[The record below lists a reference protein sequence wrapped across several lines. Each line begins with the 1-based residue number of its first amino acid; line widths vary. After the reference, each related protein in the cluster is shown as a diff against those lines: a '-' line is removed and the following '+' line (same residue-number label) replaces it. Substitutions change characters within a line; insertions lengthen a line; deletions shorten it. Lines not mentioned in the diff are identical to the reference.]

1 MAVTESLAE
10 EAHGPAGAVHEGI
23 LRRQSARESSAR
35 TYARTLPIVPVRA
48 RGLTIEGADGRR
60 YLDCLSGAGTL
71 ALGHNHPVVL
81 AAVRQVL
88 DSGAPLSVLDLA
100 TPVKDAF
107 ITELFRT
114 LPPGLAG
121 RARVQFCGPAGTD
134 AVEAALKLVRT
145 ATGRS
150 GVLAFTGAYHGMTAG
165 ALAVSG
171 GAPEVQAA
179 RLPYPQDYRCPF
191 GVGGPRGA
199 ELAARCTESLL
210 DDPKSGV
217 PLPAGMILEPVQGEG
232 GVLPAPDDW
241 LRRMR
246 RLTADRAIP
255 LIADEVQTGVGRTGA
270 FWAVDH
276 SGITPDVMVLS
287 KAIGGSLPLA
297 VIVYRDDL
305 DVWQPGAH
313 AGTFRGNQL
322 AMAAGTATLAY
333 VRENG
338 LAERAGRLGARV
350 MEQLRADIGG
360 LACVGEVRGRGLMIG
375 VELVEPEGTQE
386 PAFGAGS
393 AAVGRGGAEFLDHR
407 FTAGPSGD
415 GAHGAYDPS
424 AAASGMEPGAYDFG
438 AGPSGGKRVAHDFG
452 AAPSGGGLGTY
463 DSGAVPSGGER
474 GAYEPGAASFEMRPG
489 AYDFATAPARTP
501 RPAAPRLAAA
511 VQRECL
517 RRGLIVELGGRHSSV
532 VRLLPPL
539 TISDEQTAAVL
550 DRLTD
555 AVAAVARDEERH
567 GPQGARGHDSDP
579 CPGPG
584 TD

>member
-1 MAVTESLAE
+1 MAVTESVADGTYGGARA
-10 EAHGPAGAVHEGI
+10 AHDGI
-23 LRRQSARESSAR
+23 LRRQSARESAAR
-35 TYARTLPIVPVRA
+35 TYARALPIVPVRA
-48 RGLTIEGADGRR
+48 RGMTIEGADGRR

-81 AAVRQVL
+81 EAIRRVL

-114 LPPGLAG
+114 LPSGLAD

-134 AVEAALKLVRT
+134 AVEAAFKLVRA
-145 ATGRS
+145 ATGRT
-150 GVLAFTGAYHGMTAG
+150 GILAFTGAYHGMTAG
-165 ALAVSG
+165 ALAASG
-171 GAPEVQAA
+171 GAGDVRVA

-199 ELAARCTESLL
+199 ELAARWCESLL

-232 GVLPAPDDW
+232 GVIPAPDDW

-246 RLTADRAIP
+246 QVTADRSIP
-255 LIADEVQTGVGRTGA
+255 LIADEIQTGVGRTGA
-270 FWAVDH
+270 FWAVEH
-276 SGITPDVMVLS
+276 SGVTPDVMVLS

-297 VIVYRDDL
+297 VLVYRDDL

-322 AMAAGTATLAY
+322 AMAAGTATLAH

-338 LAERAGRLGARV
+338 LAERAAALGAR
-350 MEQLRADIGG
+350 MMAQLRTLQAEFP
-360 LACVGEVRGRGLMIG
+360 CVGDVRGRGLMIG
-375 VELVEPEGTQE
+375 VELVDPEGEETG
-386 PAFGAGS
+386 PDTN
-393 AAVGRGGAEFLDHR
+393 AAARGHRVPMSGAE
-407 FTAGPSGD
+407 P
-415 GAHGAYDPS
+415 
-424 AAASGMEPGAYDFG
+424 
-438 AGPSGGKRVAHDFG
+438 V
-452 AAPSGGGLGTY
+452 
-463 DSGAVPSGGER
+463 
-474 GAYEPGAASFEMRPG
+474 
-489 AYDFATAPARTP
+489 RTP
-501 RPAAPRLAAA
+501 RPADPGLATA

-517 RRGLIVELGGRHSSV
+517 HRGLIVELGGRHAGV

-539 TISDEQTAAVL
+539 TISDEQAAAVL

-555 AVAAVARDEERH
+555 AVAAAARHQQQH
-567 GPQGARGHDSDP
+567 GRCQRPHD
-579 CPGPG
+579 GPPEQAG
-584 TD
+584 

>member
-1 MAVTESLAE
+1 M
-10 EAHGPAGAVHEGI
+10 HEGI

-35 TYARTLPIVPVRA
+35 TYARALPIVPVRA

-81 AAVRQVL
+81 EAIRRVL

-107 ITELFRT
+107 VTELFRT
-114 LPPGLAG
+114 LPPGLAD
-121 RARVQFCGPAGTD
+121 RSRVQFCGPAGTD

-145 ATGRS
+145 ATGRT
-150 GVLAFTGAYHGMTAG
+150 GILAFTGAYHGMTAG
-165 ALAVSG
+165 ALAASG
-171 GAPEVQAA
+171 GAPDVQVA

-191 GVGGPRGA
+191 GVGGPHGA
-199 ELAARCTESLL
+199 ELAARWTESLL
-210 DDPKSGV
+210 GDPKSGV
-217 PLPAGMILEPVQGEG
+217 PLSAGMILEPIQGEG
-232 GVLPAPDDW
+232 GVIPAPDDW

-246 RLTADRAIP
+246 RLTADRSIP
-255 LIADEVQTGVGRTGA
+255 LIADEIQTGVGRTGA

-276 SGITPDVMVLS
+276 SGVTPDVMVLS

-333 VRENG
+333 VRENA
-338 LAERAGRLGARV
+338 LAERAAALGTRVLTRLA
-350 MEQLRADIGG
+350 ELTHAFPS
-360 LACVGEVRGRGLMIG
+360 VGDVRGRGLMIG
-375 VELVEPEGTQE
+375 VELVNPDADHTASR
-386 PAFGAGS
+386 PAPLAGDAGDIGD
-393 AAVGRGGAEFLDHR
+393 AAVVADVGA
-407 FTAGPSGD
+407 
-415 GAHGAYDPS
+415 
-424 AAASGMEPGAYDFG
+424 
-438 AGPSGGKRVAHDFG
+438 
-452 AAPSGGGLGTY
+452 GGLG
-463 DSGAVPSGGER
+463 DLSGTVAPP
-474 GAYEPGAASFEMRPG
+474 EP
-489 AYDFATAPARTP
+489 TRTP
-501 RPAAPRLAAA
+501 YPAAPELAAA

-517 RRGLIVELGGRHSSV
+517 QRGLIVELGGRHASV

-539 TISDEQTAAVL
+539 TISDEQATAVL

-555 AVAAVARDEERH
+555 AVAAAVRHQESH
-567 GPQGARGHDSDP
+567 GPHQQRQPRSAQRAG
-579 CPGPG
+579 
-584 TD
+584 